1 MKKPSPSARPGNGN
15 SLRDLYAPI
24 IPNMAPPFEDYQG
37 GIGAALVEGGL
48 KCIVDPWEPMENGDA
63 IGFYWGNEQAP
74 VWTDVIDGNANERLF
89 FTISKGFIVRGDADP
104 VFYRVTIP
112 GQTPEDSRRLR
123 LFVKLDRPGGYDDNP
138 SIPGHSGLL
147 YVVPQ
152 EIIDNGVGP
161 IEADAGVDITIL
173 HYEFMR
179 KNDRIRLAWGRV
191 IVEHTVQPDEVDTD
205 IPIHVDK
212 ATIEAADDGD
222 ITIAYQVVDVCN
234 NYPDER
240 SPWSAITTVQVDVG
254 GNRLDA
260 PQVLVN
266 GFPAPQNVIDLEQLA
281 GADVICRVY
290 TNQTDHAIDDI
301 LQLTW
306 VGTPAQGDSSVIVG
320 PLEQTV
326 QFIPFQYDFPIPYEY
341 VEAIAKGRASVSY
354 VRIRSGVEDRPSKN
368 ANVTVVGDITLPERP
383 SFVEA
388 GGSVLDPNLN
398 FYTISVP
405 YYPGRQPGDHLYIV
419 FEGLD
424 ASNNPTG
431 FDINA
436 YVSNEPNGAPILRD
450 VDKNE
455 IKRLDGGSLTVYYW
469 INSQRK
475 SQELVLSVGSG
486 QPSMPKPNVIRA
498 DSNDVL
504 NPDDVNPITG
514 ADVVVPYTGTLPND
528 IVGLRWR
535 GSLSSAPDQET
546 PPLNPGSA
554 GNPIPFVVPFQY
566 VIGNLNGTVDTDY
579 YIIRTGSPIQRSLI
593 RELTIGSALE
603 LLAPSVKQ
611 ATGNAPSQQLNP
623 VAAKDELTVEIPDY
637 GAQPGDQVS
646 VTWAGTPGGG
656 SYTSPLQALPGSR
669 EILLPVSV
677 IAYNL
682 DRSVTVTYTVTP
694 SGGNESPPSGSLILA
709 VQTIAQDDLLVAKP
723 RILQAANNGEGPTL
737 DVSNLTGDATVRI
750 DSWPLIAQG
759 QRIWLR
765 LEGTKD
771 DGSRYEKLWSGA
783 NNWVSADWY
792 RQGYGEK
799 GVLGSELQ
807 TLRDGSTLKVEFK
820 ASFDQSI
827 DEAHADTF
835 PPRTY
840 TIQVTLVAPTID
852 SALDEEENLIPDGG
866 ETMSP
871 LVTLIGR
878 AAPLARVDIFD
889 FNGPNPI
896 ETAQVEGSGAWKA
909 PLRLSVASHSLTA
922 RGRYGNNP
930 ISAAYTLDV
939 VASITE
945 NFDLQPDRIISAGQ
959 SFDIPTMRVT
969 LLSGPIYAG
978 IFRVPESSS
987 TPGKVEGQ
995 ALLMH
1000 THRDSTDQAGQ
1011 RLRLDLKSTCSRV
1024 SFWYSYLNYPDT
1036 NVYYYDANSKLLG
1049 TKTLVYTK
1057 PSDVHQLEFAA
1068 TGIRRIEVQTQR
1080 YDLFYMDNFV
1090 FTR

>member
-1 MKKPSPSARPGNGN
+1 
-15 SLRDLYAPI
+15 
-24 IPNMAPPFEDYQG
+24 
-37 GIGAALVEGGL
+37 
-48 KCIVDPWEPMENGDA
+48 
-63 IGFYWGNEQAP
+63 NEQ
-74 VWTDVIDGNANERLF
+74 LF

-104 VFYRVTIP
+104 VFYRVTVP

-138 SIPGHSGLL
+138 SIPGHSGLR

-161 IEADAGVDITIL
+161 IEADAGVDITII

-179 KNDRIRLAWGRV
+179 KNDLIRLAWGRAS
-191 IVEHTVQPDEVDTD
+191 VEHIVQPEEVDTD
-205 IPIHVDK
+205 IPIHIDRTV
-212 ATIEAADDGD
+212 IENALDGQID
-222 ITIAYQVVDVCN
+222 IAYQVVDVCK

-240 SPWSAITTVQVDVG
+240 EPWSVITTVRVDVG

-354 VRIRSGVEDRPSKN
+354 VRIRSGVPDHPSKN
-368 ANVTVVGDITLPERP
+368 ANVTVVGDIAQPDRP

-388 GGSVLDPNLN
+388 SGSVLDPNLN

-436 YVSNEPNGAPILRD
+436 YVGNEPNGDPVLRD

-486 QPSMPKPNVIRA
+486 QPFMPKPNVIRA

-579 YIIRTGSPIQRSLI
+579 YIIRTGSPIQRSLV

-637 GAQPGDQVS
+637 GIRPGDQVR
-646 VTWAGTPGGG
+646 VTWAGAPGGG

-669 EILLPVSV
+669 EIPLPISLT
-677 IAYNL
+677 AYNL

-694 SGGNESPPSGSLILA
+694 SGGSESEPSRALTLNVQAIPDISLPMPLI
-709 VQTIAQDDLLVAKP
+709 P
-723 RILQAANNGEGPTL
+723 QAAQAGIGSEL
-737 DVSNLTGDATVRI
+737 DLKTFAGDARVTVAP
-750 DSWPLIAQG
+750 WPLIAAG
-759 QRIWLR
+759 QRVWLR
-765 LEGTKD
+765 AEGTAL
-771 DGSRYEKLWSGA
+771 DGSRYTITLYTSSAVQDSEVTAGLSTTLLRSELEKLRDDSPLNVVLQVTFDRSSTQA
-783 NNWVSADWY
+783 NAVD
-792 RQGYGEK
+792 
-799 GVLGSELQ
+799 
-807 TLRDGSTLKVEFK
+807 
-820 ASFDQSI
+820 
-827 DEAHADTF
+827 F
-835 PPRTY
+835 PLRTY
-840 TIQVTLVAPTID
+840 TVKTVTDPLTIDRSYMLLRGYSIRVSWPTTGEDPNGNTEVRQASGGTPPYQYTSSNPSVAQIEGTNKVRGMRNGQATISVRDSQGATVSFLVIVSNVYTLVVNDGPFNDATAARAWINSVNGVNIGQYDNFIASMFRVYRGPFPYPFKPINYWLGKYVGTDSRYSFFNYDTQTI
-852 SALDEEENLIPDGG
+852 
-866 ETMSP
+866 
-871 LVTLIGR
+871 R
-878 AAPLARVDIFD
+878 LAD
-889 FNGPNPI
+889 PNNTSI
-896 ETAQVEGSGAWKA
+896 KGAWA
-909 PLRLSVASHSLTA
+909 
-922 RGRYGNNP
+922 
-930 ISAAYTLDV
+930 
-939 VASITE
+939 
-945 NFDLQPDRIISAGQ
+945 F
-959 SFDIPTMRVT
+959 
-969 LLSGPIYAG
+969 
-978 IFRVPESSS
+978 VP
-987 TPGKVEGQ
+987 
-995 ALLMH
+995 
-1000 THRDSTDQAGQ
+1000 
-1011 RLRLDLKSTCSRV
+1011 
-1024 SFWYSYLNYPDT
+1024 Y
-1036 NVYYYDANSKLLG
+1036 
-1049 TKTLVYTK
+1049 
-1057 PSDVHQLEFAA
+1057 
-1068 TGIRRIEVQTQR
+1068 
-1080 YDLFYMDNFV
+1080 
-1090 FTR
+1090 